1 MILLIWFLA
10 LFLGIGMVVMSDM
23 INRTRLSTMPNS
35 KLIEVARVDGSFG
48 WGGLLT
54 LGLLQFPGF
63 LGRGVEGEG
72 VSAGCEVHC
81 R

>member
-1 MILLIWFLA
+1 
-10 LFLGIGMVVMSDM
+10 MSDM
-23 INRTRLSTMPNS
+23 ISGARLSFVPNS

-63 LGRGVEGEG
+63 LGRDVEGEG
-72 VSAGCEVHC
+72 VSAGSEVHC